1 MQETQVRFLGRENPL
16 EKEMEPTPVFL
27 PGKSH
32 GQSSLVG
39 YSAWG
44 CKRAGHNLRT
54 KHHHQCS
61 TGRRKLES
69 ELGLLVL
76 FFINKWFRARYLI
89 SFSLLIFKSEVG
101 MPACLIGSSQRD
113 RETPLQC
120 LNCIKCLI
128 EDGCYQ
134 HLPHPHQPH
143 HHLGPLLLPL

>member
-1 MQETQVRFLGRENPL
+1 MQVTQVQFLGRESLL
-16 EKEMEPTPVFL
+16 EKEIQPTPVFL

-32 GQSSLVG
+32 GQRSLAG

-44 CKRAGHNLRT
+44 RERVGHNLGT

-76 FFINKWFRARYLI
+76 FFINKWVRARYLI

-101 MPACLIGSSQRD
+101 MPACLIGTSK
-113 RETPLQC
+113 RE
-120 LNCIKCLI
+120 
-128 EDGCYQ
+128 
-134 HLPHPHQPH
+134 
-143 HHLGPLLLPL
+143 